1 MDPNISG
8 IQNLYYSA
16 ILMAA
21 GLACL
26 LIAFVTYQRNRQA
39 GVSALTIML
48 LGLAWWDITYS
59 IFWLNIQVPSQI
71 IWLDL
76 TLVGAYV
83 VPTSFLLFA
92 LEHTHLSHRLSRLMS
107 YLLWFEPGMAF
118 IIQWTDPWHGLF
130 FGGMRT
136 LDTTR
141 FYEFG
146 VVGWFNFYYSY
157 FLIFA
162 AVIVLF
168 IHLVRSIGI
177 YRGQT
182 ATILAAIVLPWIA
195 NMVSVYLGALLP
207 DADITPFLFTLT
219 AMAISLSV
227 WYYRLLDITPIA
239 YNVLFRNMLEGVVVL
254 DMKNRV
260 IEMNPIALNLFEL
273 SASEVLGQDAG
284 NVFSGWG
291 AVVSAIHS
299 DQTNFEAVVAEKTL
313 DFRVSP
319 LFGRRQQRVGTL
331 LVWRDITELKN
342 AQLMLERL
350 ASVDELTGAM
360 NRRSFMEKAKLETV
374 RVKRANSP
382 LSILIMDID
391 YFKKINDTHGHGTG
405 DEALIHFSQI
415 CRRAIRP
422 YDFFARIGGE
432 EFAILLP
439 EVDAHTAFDV
449 AERLRFLVAQQPV
462 KVGDMNIPITASFG
476 IADLMGT
483 DDDLGQVIRRADIAL
498 YCSKRSGRNQ
508 TQIWRESLE
517 ANSS

>member
-1 MDPNISG
+1 
-8 IQNLYYSA
+8 
-16 ILMAA
+16 
-21 GLACL
+21 
-26 LIAFVTYQRNRQA
+26 
-39 GVSALTIML
+39 
-48 LGLAWWDITYS
+48 
-59 IFWLNIQVPSQI
+59 
-71 IWLDL
+71 
-76 TLVGAYV
+76 
-83 VPTSFLLFA
+83 
-92 LEHTHLSHRLSRLMS
+92 
-107 YLLWFEPGMAF
+107 
-118 IIQWTDPWHGLF
+118 
-130 FGGMRT
+130 
-136 LDTTR
+136 
-141 FYEFG
+141 
-146 VVGWFNFYYSY
+146 
-157 FLIFA
+157 
-162 AVIVLF
+162 
-168 IHLVRSIGI
+168 
-177 YRGQT
+177 
-182 ATILAAIVLPWIA
+182 
-195 NMVSVYLGALLP
+195 
-207 DADITPFLFTLT
+207 
-219 AMAISLSV
+219 MAISLSV
-227 WYYRLLDITPIA
+227 WYFRLLDITPIA

-319 LFGRRQQRVGTL
+319 LFGRRQQQVGTL